1 MVFFGLLFL
10 RERHPSVRLL
20 PGDLV
25 KTLLTITSGIGIA
38 ALLFAG
44 YVFLKTIPD
53 VGRYVR
59 ISRM

>member
-25 KTLLTITSGIGIA
+25 KTLLTIASGIGIA
-38 ALLFAG
+38 TLLFAG
-44 YVFLKTIPD
+44 YVFLKAIPD

-59 ISRM
+59 ITRM